1 MNDRVAVLEYTGEF
15 AGWPVKLVQWLFPL
29 VYLSA
34 VVAKVAYNHYSLDW
48 ANGFTLQY
56 YMIQDNIRKEIPLAL
71 WASQF
76 HLFILFGQYLVFAYQ
91 ATYWLAVPFA
101 RLRWLYIPMGITFH
115 LANYFILYA
124 PFPQWI
130 VLLCAYIPWS
140 RAVERLAQFRV
151 ARTVAVRP
159 GSP

>member
-1 MNDRVAVLEYTGEF
+1 MLEYRGEF

-29 VYLSA
+29 IYLSA
-34 VVAKVAYNHYSLDW
+34 SIAKVAYNHYSLDW

-56 YMIQDNIRKEIPLAL
+56 YMIQDNIRKDIPLAL
-71 WASQF
+71 FVSQF
-76 HLFILFGQYLVFAYQ
+76 HLVILLGQYLVLAYQ
-91 ATYWLAVPFA
+91 TTYWLAVPFA
-101 RLRWLYIPMGITFH
+101 RLRWFYLPIGVIFH

-130 VLLCAYIPWS
+130 VLLSAYIPWS

-151 ARTVAVRP
+151 ARTIVVRP
-159 GSP
+159 DS